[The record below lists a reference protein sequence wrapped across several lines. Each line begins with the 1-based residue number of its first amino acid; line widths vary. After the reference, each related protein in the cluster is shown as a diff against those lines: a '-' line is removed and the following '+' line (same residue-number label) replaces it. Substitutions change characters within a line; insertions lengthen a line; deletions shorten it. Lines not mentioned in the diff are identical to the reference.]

1 MPNAN
6 FNSFLANY
14 KSSIGC
20 KKIRFCIPKTVLN
33 YLVLKTLLTDG
44 YIRSFKNKERKYE
57 ITTIDLSTSLKFNWI
72 VKYSTQKW
80 YIFVSFKELLILTK
94 AGGYFILSTSLGVMN
109 DADARYNRIGGV
121 LLLAIF

>member
-57 ITTIDLSTSLKFNWI
+57 ITTIDLSTSLKFN
-72 VKYSTQKW
+72 
-80 YIFVSFKELLILTK
+80 
-94 AGGYFILSTSLGVMN
+94 
-109 DADARYNRIGGV
+109 
-121 LLLAIF
+121 

>member
-57 ITTIDLSTSLKFNWI
+57 ITTIDLSTSLKFNWV

-109 DADARYNRIGGV
+109 DADARYNRIGGI